1 MSGLSPYG
9 TASTQVPAFNYSKD
23 GMFTSKTYHGLSI
36 LVNGN
41 VIGRIQSWAP
51 DARTRTAVHKW
62 ELSANAFGRPVDLIP
77 SKADGY
83 SISVGRIDVWEQELE
98 VVCGYGEGTAWTDLI
113 DQNYPFVFSEQ
124 LWKGGWN
131 TTLYR
136 SWDYPSCWFTSYAE
150 QSSEAEGDG
159 AYLITAQI
167 MHMPRIRTN

>member
-1 MSGLSPYG
+1 MASLTPYG
-9 TASTQVPAFNYSKD
+9 TASTQVPTMDFSKT

-36 LVNGN
+36 LVDGN

-98 VVCGYGEGTAWTDLI
+98 IVCGYGTVWSDLI
-113 DQNYPFVFSEQ
+113 DQNYPFVFTEQ
-124 LWKGGWN
+124 LYHGAD
-131 TTLYR
+131 LYR

-167 MHMPRIRTN
+167 MHMPRVRTN

>member
-1 MSGLSPYG
+1 MASLTPFG
-9 TASTQVPAFNYSKD
+9 TASTVVPTMDYSKN

-36 LVNGN
+36 LVDGK

-83 SISVGRIDVWEQELE
+83 SISIGRIDVWEQELE
-98 VVCGYGEGTAWTDLI
+98 IVCGYGAVWSDLI

-124 LWKGGWN
+124 LYHGSD
-131 TTLYR
+131 LYR

-159 AYLITAQI
+159 AYLITAQV
-167 MHMPRIRTN
+167 MHMPRVRTN

>member
-1 MSGLSPYG
+1 MASSTPTG
-9 TASTQVPAFNYSKD
+9 TSATQVPSMDFSKE

-36 LVNGN
+36 LVGGN
-41 VIGRIQSWAP
+41 IIGRIQSWAP

-83 SISVGRIDVWEQELE
+83 SISIGRIDVWGAELE
-98 VVCGYGEGTAWTDLI
+98 MACGYGAMWSDLI
-113 DQNYPFVFSEQ
+113 DQNYPFVFTEQ
-124 LWKGGWN
+124 LNKG
-131 TTLYR
+131 TQVYR
-136 SWDYPSCWFTSYAE
+136 SWHYPACWFTSYAE

-167 MHMPRIRTN
+167 MHMPRIKDQENM